1 MNNDWKEMYMDL
13 AASLYAASGALKMP
27 EVWMDFLLQ
36 ASNGGAERLT
46 DSMFPLMPEKES
58 DE

>member
-1 MNNDWKEMYMDL
+1 MYMDL